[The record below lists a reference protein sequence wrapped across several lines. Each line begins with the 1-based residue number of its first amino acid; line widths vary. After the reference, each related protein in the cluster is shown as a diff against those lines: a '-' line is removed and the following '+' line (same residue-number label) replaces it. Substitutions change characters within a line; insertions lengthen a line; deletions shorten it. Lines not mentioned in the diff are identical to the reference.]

1 MDHLRQDIRYAIR
14 TLIARPGFTAVV
26 VVTLGLGIGIN
37 SAIFTL
43 VNAVML
49 KPLPVHAPEEIVNVY
64 LTGPNGVS
72 SGSLSYPDY
81 LDIEKRTDLFR
92 DVVGYG
98 GLMGTLTGPG
108 QGEMVFGE
116 FVTANYF
123 SGLGVVPQL
132 GRGFLEEEGSTVG
145 THPVAVIGSRL
156 WQRRFNAAPDVIGKD
171 VTLNGVKLTVVG
183 VAPDDFHGVLVRGF
197 ALDMWVPLVMRP
209 VLQSAYTSM
218 DRRDNHWVTV
228 KGRLQPGVTPERVRS
243 ALATLMDGLEE
254 AYPDTHAG
262 RQFRVIPMND
272 VYLHPDGDRGVV
284 AVAAMMM
291 GAVGLVLLIACTNV
305 ANLLLA
311 RAIGRR
317 REIAVRLALG
327 AGRGRLVQQLLV
339 ESLVLAG
346 GGGIVGFTM
355 AYWLAALL
363 LAFNPPFPVA
373 ISIDLALDWRV
384 VAFTGGAALLT
395 GLVFGLIPALQATR
409 PDLVPALKGQ
419 ESVARMGKMRLRNV
433 LLLPQVALSL
443 LLLIVAG
450 LFARSVQ
457 NASSVDLGFDAER
470 AAILT
475 VDLGRQ
481 HGYDAERAELFWA
494 DLLARAKTTP
504 GVRAATVSNWI
515 PLGALFGEQNTSVQ
529 TSDAAGTRIVE
540 RVQVGRV
547 DEGYFATLGIA
558 VRGRTFSDGDVER
571 GASVA
576 IVSDAAARRL
586 WPDESPLG
594 KRLRTTGEDGP
605 EYEVVGVAAD
615 AKVRSLGEDPQ
626 PFLYLPIR
634 SYAGMMHLVALAP
647 SDPAAAVAALRRQV
661 AEIDDDIAV
670 FQSVTMAEHLSV
682 MLFPYRMAAAVSAAL
697 GLLGLTL
704 AGVGLYGVMSYGV
717 AQRTQEMGLRMAL
730 GANARDVV
738 RLVVGEGMR
747 VVVAGVIVGLA
758 LAFLATRLLSS
769 ALFGINPSDPI
780 TFVVTPALLAGV
792 ALAASFLPARRATKV
807 DPVRALRTE

>member
-1 MDHLRQDIRYAIR
+1 M
-14 TLIARPGFTAVV
+14 
-26 VVTLGLGIGIN
+26 
-37 SAIFTL
+37 
-43 VNAVML
+43 
-49 KPLPVHAPEEIVNVY
+49 
-64 LTGPNGVS
+64 
-72 SGSLSYPDY
+72 
-81 LDIEKRTDLFR
+81 
-92 DVVGYG
+92 
-98 GLMGTLTGPG
+98 
-108 QGEMVFGE
+108 
-116 FVTANYF
+116 
-123 SGLGVVPQL
+123 

-156 WQRRFNAAPDVIGKD
+156 WHRWFNASPDVIGKD

-183 VAPDDFHGVLVRGF
+183 VAPDEFHGVLVRGF
-197 ALDMWVPLVMRP
+197 SLDVWVPLVMRP

-218 DRRDNHWVTV
+218 DRRDNQWVTV

-272 VYLHPDGDRGVV
+272 VYLHPEGDGGVV

-373 ISIDLALDWRV
+373 IALDLALDWRV

-409 PDLVPALKGQ
+409 PALVPALKDQ
-419 ESVARMGKMRLRNV
+419 ESVARTGKMRLRNV

-481 HGYDAERAELFWA
+481 QGYDAERAELFWA
-494 DLLARAKTTP
+494 DLLERAKTTP

-515 PLGALFGEQNTSVQ
+515 PLGTLFGEQYISVQ
-529 TSDAAGTRIVE
+529 TSDAEGTRTVE
-540 RVQVGRV
+540 RVLVGRV

-594 KRLRTTGEDGP
+594 KRLRTRGEDGP

-626 PFLYLPIR
+626 PFLYVPIR
-634 SYAGMMHLVALAP
+634 SYAGMMHLVARAP
-647 SDPAAAVAALRRQV
+647 SDPAAVVAALRRQV

-670 FQSVTMAEHLSV
+670 FQSVTMEEHLSL

-717 AQRTQEMGLRMAL
+717 AQRTREMGLRMAL

-747 VVVAGVIVGLA
+747 VVVVGVIVGLA

-769 ALFGINPSDPI
+769 VLFGINPSDPI